1 MSGGSTC
8 CTECR
13 IPTGGVPSQKETELN
28 ARRRGRSLPNL
39 IPKRGKD
46 GQPDEPAEG
55 SVACKQSGEDTTAHM
70 AFIAW
75 LPMELPHTAKPTAH
89 GPSRNTWVLLAIT
102 TLALQFGTWINLDG
116 YQLADSVEYM
126 ERAQAVVRNQSV
138 IDSQQIRSF
147 GFSALL
153 APLFLAS
160 DLLGIEDLQPVI
172 AAIRLLQMGLGLLLV
187 LIAVR
192 IGKALGGPW
201 TGFGAGL
208 ALATNPTFLRF
219 SVSPVAGVSA
229 AICVGLGVLELLEP
243 PEKKRGRW
251 AGLWLGL
258 ALWMAYKTIPITAAL
273 VLMVIL
279 RERRR
284 SLAILRPMALTFT
297 LAVILQVAMD
307 RMAYGAW
314 GASLVAYLGENVL
327 GILARLAIQLGK
339 ADWADSMYLWYYAD
353 VFTDPL
359 TTERVLAA
367 AQDPTWYWTNLF
379 TFAVPPVVLLTL
391 IGVGRAL
398 RRATWTSSLLLVAGA
413 LNIYL
418 FSQKGSK
425 DFRLWLPLL
434 PMLAPL
440 VGWGLDAVLEACRGR
455 VAKGPLAAAT
465 LIGTA
470 LFSLSAQSQVNTRK
484 FGGFWHAMEYV
495 REQVDAGY
503 EPIPFIVDHYIDK
516 ETHARNRGRVRVASA
531 YHWSVFGREGPD
543 LHLIKLPNQL
553 DGWAHLPPQVQAEN
567 VIPALDRLDW
577 LIVHEPLLTSM
588 AHASLMHYV
597 NSWYTVEAIFWDPE
611 VHESI
616 GPVYVLRHKRDR
628 GFDPTRPTFYELLR
642 GPRMLG
648 ARDLF
653 GVLEQILTLRTP
665 AGQRALTYWTAEC
678 LRQRLEFGER
688 IRLIRPSLNEEL
700 WILGSTYETMPGD
713 GLGWL
718 TTYMFVR
725 APMLADY
732 SFVDRLTTVGA
743 APDAPVWEN
752 RHLPAYGVK
761 RINTLGS
768 GTLVRESW
776 PVLASADTGEWEN
789 LGPAMGGAYR
799 DGDFIPVEHWTGA
812 FTFFWACDECGKEAS
827 PDPTVSHDCNG
838 VLWPGPGAHVGVS
851 GSLKRAQFGSQKFIR
866 NTPPE
871 SRRGAAADW
880 RWSEDGLTNVG
891 RFFLPVQEGPHFKR
905 LESPQGAEPPA
916 D

>member
-1 MSGGSTC
+1 
-8 CTECR
+8 
-13 IPTGGVPSQKETELN
+13 
-28 ARRRGRSLPNL
+28 
-39 IPKRGKD
+39 
-46 GQPDEPAEG
+46 
-55 SVACKQSGEDTTAHM
+55 
-70 AFIAW
+70 
-75 LPMELPHTAKPTAH
+75 MELPHTAKSSAQA
-89 GPSRNTWVLLAIT
+89 PSRNTWVLLALT
-102 TLALQFGTWINLDG
+102 TLALQCGTWINLEG

-138 IDSQQIRSF
+138 IDSHQIRSF

-153 APLFLAS
+153 APIFLAA
-160 DLLGIEDLQPVI
+160 DALGIEDFRPVI
-172 AAIRLLQMGLGLLLV
+172 ATIRLLQIGLGLLLV

-229 AICVGLGVLELLEP
+229 AICVGLGVLALLQP
-243 PEKKRGRW
+243 PEKKRGKW
-251 AGLWLGL
+251 AGLWLGI

-307 RMAYGAW
+307 RVAYGTW
-314 GASLVAYLGENVL
+314 GASLTAYLGENVL
-327 GILARLAIQLGK
+327 GILARLAIQLGQ

-359 TTERVLAA
+359 NTNRVLAA
-367 AQDPTWYWTNLF
+367 AQDPTWYWTNLLS
-379 TFAVPPVVLLTL
+379 FAVLPVAILAL
-391 IGVGRAL
+391 IGLGRAL
-398 RRATWTSSLLLVAGA
+398 MRATWTSSLLLVAGA

-418 FSQKGSK
+418 FSQKGAK

-434 PMLAPL
+434 PILAPL
-440 VGWGLDAVLEACRGR
+440 VGWGLDGLLHACRGR
-455 VAKGPLAAAT
+455 IGKGPLAAAT

-470 LFSLSAQSQVNTRK
+470 LFSLSAQSDLNTQK
-484 FGGFWHAMEYV
+484 FGGFWRAMDYV
-495 REQVDAGY
+495 REQVESGY
-503 EPIPFIVDHYIDK
+503 EPIPFIVDHYIDE
-516 ETHARNRGRVRVASA
+516 ETHALNRGRVRVASA

-543 LHLIKLPNQL
+543 LQLIKLPNQL
-553 DGWAHLPPQVQAEN
+553 DGWAHLPPQVQADN

-577 LIVHEPLLTSM
+577 LIVHEPLLTST
-588 AHASLMHYV
+588 AHATLMHFV
-597 NSWYTVEAIFWDPE
+597 NAWYTVEAIFWDPQ

-642 GPRMLG
+642 GPKMLG

-653 GVLEQILTLRTP
+653 GVIGQILTLRTP

-678 LRQRLEFGER
+678 IRQRYGFGER
-688 IRLIRPSLNEEL
+688 MRLIRPSLNEEL

-718 TTYMFVR
+718 TTYMFVW

-732 SFVDRLTTVGA
+732 SFVDRLTTIGA

-776 PVLASADTGEWEN
+776 PVLASANPQEWEN
-789 LGPAMGGAYR
+789 PSHALGNAYR
-799 DGDFIPVEHWTGA
+799 DGDVIPVEHWTGA
-812 FTFFWACDECGKEAS
+812 FTFFWACDECGKEVP

-838 VLWPGPGAHVGVS
+838 ILWPGPGAGVAVS
-851 GSLKRAQFGSQKFIR
+851 GNLDRARFGSEEFIR
-866 NTPPE
+866 NTPAD

-880 RWSEDGLTNVG
+880 RWSEDGLWSVG
-891 RFFLPVQEGPHFKR
+891 RFFLPVQEGPHFER
-905 LESPQGAEPPA
+905 LKSLPEAQPLV